1 MCSSDLYAQKPVK
14 VKGVQG
20 RWQVSD
26 DITLKQ
32 AEERAFMEA
41 KKAALQKAGVMENV
55 WSVFGQIT
63 QEDGQELHEAY
74 SQMNVL
80 AIGGMVNVTNKKVE
94 EVWDTDTRSL
104 YKVVTID
111 AEVRK
116 VKEGSSKPA
125 YGSESGGGIEI
136 HSKTFSGFSRYPRC
150 GEIVCGVWPRVV
162 SVRSEEHTSELQ
174 SLV

>member
-1 MCSSDLYAQKPVK
+1 MNVNRLLGILAVLLLTAASALYAQKPVK

-74 SQMNVL
+74 SQC
-80 AIGGMVNVTNKKVE
+80 
-94 EVWDTDTRSL
+94 D
-104 YKVVTID
+104 
-111 AEVRK
+111 
-116 VKEGSSKPA
+116 
-125 YGSESGGGIEI
+125 
-136 HSKTFSGFSRYPRC
+136 
-150 GEIVCGVWPRVV
+150 
-162 SVRSEEHTSELQ
+162 
-174 SLV
+174 

>member
-1 MCSSDLYAQKPVK
+1 MNVNRLLGILAILLLTTANALYAQKPVK

-63 QEDGQELHEAY
+63 QEDVHHGMLGEVVDVDTATVNTLFIVEREGEELLVPAQEEFIRGIDQQQKL
-74 SQMNVL
+74 
-80 AIGGMVNVTNKKVE
+80 ITVE
-94 EVWDTDTRSL
+94 L
-104 YKVVTID
+104 P
-111 AEVRK
+111 
-116 VKEGSSKPA
+116 EGLLNLD
-125 YGSESGGGIEI
+125 EL
-136 HSKTFSGFSRYPRC
+136 
-150 GEIVCGVWPRVV
+150 
-162 SVRSEEHTSELQ
+162 EEEE
-174 SLV
+174 